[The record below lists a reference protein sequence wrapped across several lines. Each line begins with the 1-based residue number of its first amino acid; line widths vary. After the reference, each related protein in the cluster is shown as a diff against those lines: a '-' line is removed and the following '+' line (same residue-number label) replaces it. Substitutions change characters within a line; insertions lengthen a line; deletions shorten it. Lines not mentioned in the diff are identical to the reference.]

1 LHSHSCLAH
10 GQRHG
15 PPSLRKPL
23 IISGFPLLKSLS
35 FSYPKSASAARS
47 GKKGLACYHASA
59 MPTSP
64 FLPFLQ
70 KRLPQMLEM
79 LRELT
84 LHESPSLEKE
94 PADRCCQLLA
104 EMWLQRRGTIAEII
118 RQEQHGNLLRIVWT
132 PGGPRPKS
140 QLLVLGHYDTVYP
153 TGTLAKMPFRVAG
166 GKAYGPGTFDMKA
179 GITQALFALD
189 ALRESQGTVE
199 KRLVF
204 LWTSDEEI
212 GSHSSR
218 KLIEEEA
225 QRSDAVFV
233 LEPSLGPRGMVK
245 TSRKGV
251 GEAKLIV
258 HGRASHAGLAPEKG
272 VNAIHELAAQ
282 IARIE
287 TWNNL
292 RKGISI
298 NADIVSGGSRTNVIA
313 DRAEATL
320 DLRAWRNTDMR
331 ALEKRLHSLKPIHRG
346 AKLEIHGGFDRPPLE
361 RKQSAALFAR
371 AKSIARQLG
380 FSLGEAAAG
389 GGSDGNLT
397 AALGVPTLDGLG
409 AVGDGAHATHEHII
423 VNTMP
428 QRAALLASLLASC

>member
-1 LHSHSCLAH
+1 
-10 GQRHG
+10 
-15 PPSLRKPL
+15 
-23 IISGFPLLKSLS
+23 
-35 FSYPKSASAARS
+35 
-47 GKKGLACYHASA
+47 
-59 MPTSP
+59 
-64 FLPFLQ
+64 
-70 KRLPQMLEM
+70 MLET

-94 PADRCCQLLA
+94 PADRCCRFLA
-104 EMWLQRRGTIAEII
+104 DLWLKRGAVVGIVQNEK
-118 RQEQHGNLLRIVWT
+118 RGDHLRVVWT
-132 PGGPRPKS
+132 PPETRAKA

-153 TGTLAKMPFRVAG
+153 TGTLAKMPFHISG

-189 ALRESQGTVE
+189 ALRELRAPVQ
-199 KRLVF
+199 KRIVF

-212 GSHSSR
+212 GSNTSR
-218 KLIEEEA
+218 RLIEEQA

-233 LEPSLGPRGMVK
+233 LEPSLGLHGLVK

-251 GEAKLIV
+251 GEAHLTV

-287 TWNNL
+287 KWNDL
-292 RKGISI
+292 RRGVTI

-320 DLRAWRNTDMR
+320 DLRAWRDADMR
-331 ALEKRLHSLKPIHRG
+331 ALEKRLHALKPLHRG
-346 AKLEIHGGFDRPPLE
+346 AKVEIRGGFDRPPLE
-361 RKQSAALFAR
+361 RKHSAELFAR

-389 GGSDGNLT
+389 GGSDGNFT

-409 AVGDGAHATHEHII
+409 AVGDGAHATHEHVLI
-423 VNTMP
+423 NTVP
-428 QRAALLASLLASC
+428 QRAALLAALLAES

>member
-1 LHSHSCLAH
+1 MA
-10 GQRHG
+10 
-15 PPSLRKPL
+15 PP
-23 IISGFPLLKSLS
+23 
-35 FSYPKSASAARS
+35 A
-47 GKKGLACYHASA
+47 
-59 MPTSP
+59 
-64 FLPFLQ
+64 FLPFLKKQ
-70 KRLPQMLEM
+70 LPQMLET

-94 PADRCCQLLA
+94 PADRCCRFLA
-104 EMWLQRRGTIAEII
+104 DLWLKRGAVVGIVQNEK
-118 RQEQHGNLLRIVWT
+118 RGNHLRVVWT
-132 PGGPRPKS
+132 PPETRAKA

-153 TGTLAKMPFRVAG
+153 TGTLAKMPFHISG

-189 ALRESQGTVE
+189 ALRELRTPVQ
-199 KRLVF
+199 KRIVF

-212 GSHSSR
+212 GSNTSR
-218 KLIEEEA
+218 RLIEEQA

-233 LEPSLGPRGMVK
+233 LEPSLGLRGLVK

-251 GEAKLIV
+251 GEAHLTV

-287 TWNNL
+287 KWNDL
-292 RKGISI
+292 RRGVTI

-320 DLRAWRNTDMR
+320 DLRAWRDADMR
-331 ALEKRLHSLKPIHRG
+331 ALEKRLHALKPLHRG
-346 AKLEIHGGFDRPPLE
+346 AKVEIRGGFDRPPLE
-361 RKQSAALFAR
+361 RKHSTELFAR

-389 GGSDGNLT
+389 GGSDGNFT

-409 AVGDGAHATHEHII
+409 AVGDGAHATHEHVLI
-423 VNTMP
+423 NTVP
-428 QRAALLASLLASC
+428 QRAALLAALLAES